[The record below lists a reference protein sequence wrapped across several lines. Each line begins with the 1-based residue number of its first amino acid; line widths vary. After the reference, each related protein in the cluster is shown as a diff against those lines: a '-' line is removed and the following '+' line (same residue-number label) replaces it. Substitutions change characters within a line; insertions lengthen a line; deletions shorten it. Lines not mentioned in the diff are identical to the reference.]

1 MSMRPKGCNPI
12 ETLGIIWTKVFILLI
27 YLGVIKLL
35 SYYLKIKTDMGNIG
49 RNIFETLFTS
59 ISLFYL
65 INLDLIWGIL
75 ENMLLNFPIVFVW
88 KWSKTL
94 SMFIEVLKNL
104 IYPFEYQG
112 LIIPFDPNPSQNLLM
127 SKLPFIIGK

>member
-1 MSMRPKGCNPI
+1 MRPKGCNPI

-49 RNIFETLFTS
+49 RNIYETLFTS

-127 SKLPFIIGK
+127 SKLSFIIGK